1 MGYHLTLIKRNFF
14 FTKKFQC
21 VKSIFSSIY
30 QSNYLKRIIISCNY
44 LLCNFHYIN
53 VPFIKFT
60 IYYIISNHNWP
71 TKYVSKYVLLVI
83 ACCFVS
89 VCVLVCVCGGSGG
102 FGINCPSVF
111 LKILKLPQV
120 RQG

>member
-1 MGYHLTLIKRNFF
+1 MGYHLTLIKRNFS

-60 IYYIISNHNWP
+60 IYYIIFNHNWL
-71 TKYVSKYVLLVI
+71 TKYVLKYV
-83 ACCFVS
+83 
-89 VCVLVCVCGGSGG
+89 
-102 FGINCPSVF
+102 
-111 LKILKLPQV
+111 
-120 RQG
+120 